1 MSDKTN
7 SKPPFSEDID
17 SSINIKKGGSG
28 GEPSA
33 PRPAAT
39 VLLVRAP
46 LNEVE
51 VFMIQR
57 NAKTNFGNAW
67 VFPGGKLDEVD
78 GIDEANDFCFGL
90 SDEMASQI
98 LGLKKGGLNYWVA
111 CIRECFE
118 ECGVLLAY
126 RENGDLLDDPSKD
139 EMTILN
145 RYRDLLNQGEPVL
158 YQLCKEMNLKL
169 AVDRLAYIS
178 HWVTPKFEMKRY
190 STRFFIALAPENQK
204 AEHDGGEG
212 VKSTWITPENAL
224 EKGKTGEFPIILPTI
239 KNLESIE
246 GFSSTRDL
254 MEAKVKFQNEVS
266 CIEPKFFMKDGKMVG
281 LLPGDKGY
289 EDH

>member
-1 MSDKTN
+1 MTDKPG
-7 SKPPFSEDID
+7 SKPPFPENLEN
-17 SSINIKKGGSG
+17 SINFKKGGPG
-28 GEPSA
+28 DEPSS

-46 LNEVE
+46 KEQVE

-90 SDEMASQI
+90 TDEMASQI
-98 LGLKKGGLNYWVA
+98 LGLEKGGLNYWVA

-126 RENGDLLDDPSKD
+126 RENGDLFDNPNEDESETLSK
-139 EMTILN
+139 
-145 RYRDLLNQGEPVL
+145 YRDLLNQGEPVL
-158 YQLCKEMNLKL
+158 YELCKEMNLRL

-190 STRFFIALAPENQK
+190 STRFFIALAPEHQT

-212 VKSTWITPENAL
+212 VKSTWISPESAL
-224 EKGKTGEFPIILPTI
+224 EKGKTGDFPIILPTI

-246 GFSSTRDL
+246 GFTNTLEL

-266 CIEPKFFMKDGKMVG
+266 CIEPKFFMQDGKMIG

>member
-28 GEPSA
+28 EEPSA

-78 GIDEANDFCFGL
+78 GIDEANDYCFGL

-98 LGLKKGGLNYWVA
+98 LGLKKGGLNYWFA
-111 CIRECFE
+111 CIIEFFE
-118 ECGVLLAY
+118 
-126 RENGDLLDDPSKD
+126 
-139 EMTILN
+139 
-145 RYRDLLNQGEPVL
+145 
-158 YQLCKEMNLKL
+158 
-169 AVDRLAYIS
+169 
-178 HWVTPKFEMKRY
+178 
-190 STRFFIALAPENQK
+190 
-204 AEHDGGEG
+204 
-212 VKSTWITPENAL
+212 
-224 EKGKTGEFPIILPTI
+224 
-239 KNLESIE
+239 
-246 GFSSTRDL
+246 
-254 MEAKVKFQNEVS
+254 
-266 CIEPKFFMKDGKMVG
+266 
-281 LLPGDKGY
+281 
-289 EDH
+289 

>member
-1 MSDKTN
+1 MSEESS
-7 SKPPFSEDID
+7 SKPPFPEKYE
-17 SSINIKKGGSG
+17 SSINIKKGSG
-28 GEPSA
+28 EEPA
-33 PRPAAT
+33 EPRPAAT

-46 LNEVE
+46 KDEVE

-67 VFPGGKLDEVD
+67 VFPGGKLDEED
-78 GIDEANDFCFGL
+78 GTDESNKFCYGL
-90 SDEMASQI
+90 TDEMASQI
-98 LGLKKGGLNYWVA
+98 LGIEKGGLNYWVA

-126 RENGDLLDDPSKD
+126 RENGDLFDDPNSD
-139 EMTILN
+139 ELKILN
-145 RYRDLLNQGEPVL
+145 EYRNLLNEGKPVL
-158 YQLCKEMNLKL
+158 YKLCGILKLRL

-178 HWVTPKFEMKRY
+178 HWVTPKFEMRRY
-190 STRFFIALAPENQK
+190 STRFFIDLAPEKQI

-212 VKSTWITPENAL
+212 VESIWISPESAL
-224 EKGKTGEFPIILPTI
+224 EKGKKGEFPIILPTI

-246 GFSSTRDL
+246 GFSNTQDL
-254 MEAKVKFQNEVS
+254 MEAKINYQNEVS

-281 LLPGDKGY
+281 LLPGDEGY